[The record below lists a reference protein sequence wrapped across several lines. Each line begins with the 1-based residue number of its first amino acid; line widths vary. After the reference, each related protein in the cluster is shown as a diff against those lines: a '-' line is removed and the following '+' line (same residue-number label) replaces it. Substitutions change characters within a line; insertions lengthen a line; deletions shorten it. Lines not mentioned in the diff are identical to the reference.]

1 MVSIFSRH
9 FGEGSTVVVLNK
21 SYVSHF
27 DHYIFLNAWC
37 VCNERKKQTNTAII
51 IGIFLVIVVATK
63 DSKQY
68 HVVFIGNLRD
78 KFIII
83 RRSTSLLN

>member
-1 MVSIFSRH
+1 MV
-9 FGEGSTVVVLNK
+9 LDK

-68 HVVFIGNLRD
+68 HVVFIGNFYNLRD